1 MHHRVKQMPAGRR
14 ESGTEMLER
23 ELWMRVSED
32 ISYELSQSEQE
43 GKRIP
48 ETLRVQAES
57 LVHIP
62 TGPERERAAAAL
74 CEELAALPVRGDFP
88 YEEPDGLEEIRA
100 LRPAETCGF
109 GTVTRDEGFS
119 RTYGAWL
126 GRSAGC
132 LLGQPVEAWRRERIL
147 GLLRETG
154 NYPIQRYLSSE
165 IGAELREKYGVDDGP
180 GPYDALTKNWINHV
194 DCMREDDDTNYTVFS
209 LKILERKGRD
219 FTSEDVAVGWLTS
232 LPFLLTCSAERV
244 AYRNLAGL
252 IAPPQSAQ
260 YCNPYREW
268 IGAQIRTDLYGWV
281 NPGDPEAAA
290 GMAWRDG
297 RISHTKNGL
306 YGAMFA
312 AAMTAAAYVC
322 GEPADIL
329 RAGLGQ
335 IPACCRLAE
344 GVNQVLAWHRA
355 GDDAETVLG
364 RIHAAWDEADP
375 YDWCHVVPNAM
386 VVAAA
391 LLYGATNFT
400 RTIGLAVEAGFDTDC
415 NAATAGSVLGVLL
428 GAEGI
433 PTTWTAPLRDRLCS
447 GVHGYAETAISE
459 LARRTVALARGYE
472 EAQR

>member
-1 MHHRVKQMPAGRR
+1 MEPSPAERKER
-14 ESGTEMLER
+14 EVEMLER

-32 ISYELSQSEQE
+32 ISYELRQSEQE

-48 ETLRVQAES
+48 EALRAQAEGLS
-57 LVHIP
+57 KISA
-62 TGPERERAAAAL
+62 GPERERAAAAL
-74 CEELAALPVRGDFP
+74 CEALEALPVRGDFP

-100 LRPAETCGF
+100 LRPMEVRGAAPTPP
-109 GTVTRDEGFS
+109 DERYD

-154 NYPIQRYLSSE
+154 NYPIQRYLSSD

-209 LKILERKGRD
+209 LKILERKGRN

-252 IAPPQSAQ
+252 VVPPQSAQ

-306 YGAMFA
+306 YGAMLA
-312 AAMTAAAYVC
+312 AAMTSAAYAC
-322 GEPADIL
+322 GEPADVL

-335 IPACCRLAE
+335 IPARCRLAE

-355 GDDAETVLG
+355 GDDAETVLR
-364 RIHAAWDEADP
+364 RIHAAWDEAAP
-375 YDWCHVVPNAM
+375 FDWCHVVPNAM

-391 LLYGATNFT
+391 LLYGAMDFT

-428 GAEGI
+428 GAQGI
-433 PTTWTAPLRDRLCS
+433 PAAWTAPLRDRLCS

-459 LARRTVALARGYE
+459 LARRTVALAQGYE
-472 EAQR
+472 EARR